1 MELLTIAPTPTA
13 TWSTCVYAP
22 AALPSTV
29 TSAARRP
36 CDTARLTTN
45 ITLGPGMMMIANATA
60 ANPTSDE
67 VGGTLVLKPL
77 QRPNRRAISTAE
89 GHVQFRSQRAV
100 LPPDRSSWRRNP
112 NRSPSS
118 TMPRPHAPD
127 ARRARTGEQS
137 SRWNRTLRC
146 PPVEKTR
153 WTSSPRGLVA
163 IAQPRSDPPRPDERL
178 AV

>member
-1 MELLTIAPTPTA
+1 MAVNTAMERSTIAPTPTA
-13 TWSTCVYAP
+13 TRSTCVYAP

-29 TSAARRP
+29 TNAARRP

-77 QRPNRRAISTAE
+77 KRPNRRAISTAE

-100 LPPDRSSWRRNP
+100 LPQIGRHGEEIQTD
-112 NRSPSS
+112 
-118 TMPRPHAPD
+118 PRVPPC
-127 ARRARTGEQS
+127 RGRAR
-137 SRWNRTLRC
+137 
-146 PPVEKTR
+146 PTR
-153 WTSSPRGLVA
+153 GGPG
-163 IAQPRSDPPRPDERL
+163 P
-178 AV
+178 